1 MFAVSGTTTIDGV
14 ERLTLGTRLL
24 GVSPITVHCY
34 RVGSTLIDAGPPK
47 RVDALAD
54 LVDLEAIEDVV
65 LTHHHEDHVGA
76 APRLAELGATV
87 HAPEA
92 SLEALRD
99 PPGIRYYQRRAWG
112 RPDPVEAEALGKVVE
127 TPDLRLEVHA
137 TPGHSRDHVVLLA
150 PEEGWLFA
158 GDAWVPPRPIL
169 RADEDLAGILDSLET
184 MRDLG
189 GERLF
194 PGHGSARDD
203 AGAAIDELLD
213 HLRELAREAHELAE
227 EGRGPAAVKRELL
240 GREGFI
246 WAYSGGHF
254 SKGNLVEELLG
265 LDEAAL
271 GGDPAGPRDGPK
283 D

>member
-1 MFAVSGTTTIDGV
+1 MFAVSGATDLDGL

-34 RVGSTLIDAGPPK
+34 RAGSTLVDAGPPK
-47 RVDALAD
+47 RVDVLAD
-54 LVDLEAIEDVV
+54 LVDLDAIEHVV

-76 APRLAELGATV
+76 APHLADLGATV

-92 SLEALRD
+92 SLDALRD
-99 PPGIRYYQRRAWG
+99 PPSIRYYQRRAWG
-112 RPDPVEAEALGKVVE
+112 RPDPVEAEPLGKVVE

-137 TPGHSRDHVVLLA
+137 TPGHSRDHHVLHA
-150 PEEGWLFA
+150 PDEDWLFA

-169 RADEDLAGILDSLET
+169 RADEDLAGILGSLET

-189 GERLF
+189 AGRLF

-203 AGAAIDELLD
+203 AGAAIGELLD
-213 HLRELAREAHELAE
+213 HLRGLAREAHGLAE
-227 EGRGPAAVKRELL
+227 EGMGPAAVKRELL

-254 SKGNLVEELLG
+254 SKGNLAEELLA
-265 LDEAAL
+265 LDL
-271 GGDPAGPRDGPK
+271 
-283 D
+283 